1 MDYKLVLTVKRKED
15 LWTER
20 DHLLLVV
27 VGYSIFILYLK
38 IDPDCCF
45 IPTKTFQ
52 NSMYVLV
59 MPMTSASIGS
69 THSLVY
75 VCLSISFHL
84 G

>member
-1 MDYKLVLTVKRKED
+1 MKRKEG

-20 DHLLLVV
+20 DHLFLVV

-45 IPTKTFQ
+45 IPTKAFQ

-59 MPMTSASIGS
+59 MPTTLSSIECKHNFSLSQSA
-69 THSLVY
+69 HLL
-75 VCLSISFHL
+75 LSHL